1 MKILSKTFI
10 LFVLIYLLI
19 FEVFL
24 KNNKVSSSGL
34 EIDFIDVG
42 QGDSALIKLNGRAVA
57 LVDGGPDYEA
67 DRYLN
72 RDLGLFC
79 GIPLIIT
86 SHPHADHFLGL
97 ERVVKNCKFG
107 MFVFNDVD
115 VSGDATPHFVKL
127 IDKNKTKIVYENDI
141 LVFNNLKFIFLW
153 PREKNFIK
161 TSNLNNFSVT
171 VLIKYGDFE
180 VLMLGDLEADGQ
192 ERLDFKVLNS
202 YIDGE
207 LDVLKIAHHGA
218 INGYYPALLHEFR
231 PKTCIISVGK
241 DNFFGHPSP
250 AVVTELSR
258 TGCVI
263 RRTDQEGSVKVLKSL
278 AL

>member
-1 MKILSKTFI
+1 MFVFVYFLVFE
-10 LFVLIYLLI
+10 LF
-19 FEVFL
+19 F
-24 KNNKVSSSGL
+24 KSNKVDQFGL
-34 EIDFIDVG
+34 EVDFIDVG

-67 DRYLN
+67 GKYLN
-72 RDLGLFC
+72 RNLGIFC
-79 GIPLIIT
+79 NIPLVIM

-127 IDKNKTKIVYENDI
+127 IDKNKTKIVFENDI
-141 LVFNNLKFIFLW
+141 LVFDNLKFIFLW
-153 PREKNFIK
+153 PREKDYIK
-161 TSNLNNFSVT
+161 TANLNNFSVT
-171 VLIKYGDFE
+171 VLIKYGEFE
-180 VLMLGDLEADGQ
+180 ILMLGDLEADGQ
-192 ERLDFKVLNS
+192 ERLDLKTLNS

-218 INGYYPALLHEFR
+218 INGYYSTLLRELK
-231 PKTCIISVGK
+231 PKTCIVSVGK

-250 AVVTELSR
+250 AVITEISR
-258 TGCVI
+258 SGCTI
-263 RRTDQEGSVKVLKSL
+263 RRTDEEGSIVIQKTL